1 MLTPPRSLL
10 DYLANLLDKRIQS
23 PQNDVLSTLATEQVL
38 KGNLE
43 KADAVQIA
51 FLLLVAGNATMVN
64 MIALGVVTAQQHPKV
79 LAELKA
85 DPEKWSG
92 LFVEELCR
100 FHTGSSMA
108 MKRTAK
114 VDLEIGGK
122 LIKAHEGI
130 IASNLSASRDEDVFG
145 EDADQFD
152 MHRKWP
158 KEDPLGFGY
167 GDHRCIGE
175 YLAKEEM
182 KVAFGES

>member
-1 MLTPPRSLL
+1 M
-10 DYLANLLDKRIQS
+10 
-23 PQNDVLSTLATEQVL
+23 
-38 KGNLE
+38 
-43 KADAVQIA
+43 QIA

-64 MIALGVVTAQQHPKV
+64 MIALGVVTAHQHPKV

-92 LFVEELCR
+92 PFVEELCR
-100 FHTGSSMA
+100 YHTGSSMA
-108 MKRTAK
+108 MKRSAK

-130 IASNLSASRDEDVFG
+130 IASNLSASRDEEVFG
-145 EDADQFD
+145 EDADTFD
-152 MHRKWP
+152 LHRKWP

-182 KVAFGES
+182 RVAFGESWLSEWLGEMLTCKQRRCSRTCRT